1 MSLRTFHI
9 VFVSISS
16 LLMLYVGSWAYGMWD
31 YYADSAYL
39 SYLSFSV
46 ISLVLL
52 IVYAQKFIKKYE
64 NI

>member
-1 MSLRTFHI
+1 MSLRIFHI
-9 VFVSISS
+9 VFVTISS
-16 LLMLYVGSWAYGMWD
+16 LLMVYVGFWAYGMWD

-52 IVYAQKFIKKYE
+52 IVYAQKFIKRYK

>member
-1 MSLRTFHI
+1 MSLRMFHI
-9 VFVSISS
+9 IFVTISS
-16 LLMLYVGSWAYGMWD
+16 LLMLYMAGWAYMMWS

-52 IVYAQKFIKKYE
+52 IVYAQKFIKKYK

>member
-1 MSLRTFHI
+1 MSLRMFHI
-9 VFVSISS
+9 VFVTVSS
-16 LLMLYVGSWAYGMWD
+16 LLMVYVGFWAYGMWV
-31 YYADSAYL
+31 YYADPAYL

-52 IVYAQKFIKKYE
+52 IVYAQKFIKRYK